1 MTTNQKSAGLGGAVV
16 EFPQGTKRTQTT
28 PTEPEQ
34 PQATIEKPAF
44 QWDAPEPL
52 TQQSHAAPY
61 PLDALPGIVGGA
73 VREVVAIVKC
83 PPALA
88 ANSALSVLA
97 TACQGVANVQYHLGL
112 KPSPLSL
119 FMLVIGASGERKTTA
134 DNKYAE
140 VLGDW
145 CKAKTQELEPELK
158 KYKAELSSWNAQK
171 RGLEKAIESA
181 SSKGKHEEVEK
192 AREKLIWLEQN
203 EPAKVYAP
211 DMVME
216 DTTPESIAYDLIHKW
231 ASIGILTSEA
241 GTFFGGH
248 GMKPDSIARNMA
260 QHNRMWDGGGMKI
273 TRRTSESFTVTGAR
287 ETLGL
292 AVQPAIIR
300 QFHEQHGEAAR
311 GSGLFARF
319 LIACPVSTIGN
330 RPITKEEARAIQEA
344 ITPQLTKF
352 HEKLHS
358 VLEQQY
364 INGKSG
370 KFENLPVLKLSD
382 DALTHWVNY
391 FNEVE
396 AECKAGGDM
405 EEVQDIASKSAD
417 NAARLA
423 GLFHLFNGGDVLDAI
438 SGETMQ
444 AACKLAGWHLYEAR
458 RFFGEIALPK
468 DDLEA
473 VKLDMWLI
481 AECKATGSNA
491 VGKSRVLQ
499 RVTPANLRKADKLN
513 KALDTLERANR
524 IRQTKEGKTAVIEVN
539 PALLKEVK

>member
-1 MTTNQKSAGLGGAVV
+1 MAINAKILQM
-16 EFPQGTKRTQTT
+16 
-28 PTEPEQ
+28 
-34 PQATIEKPAF
+34 ATIEKPAF

-61 PLDALPGIVGGA
+61 PMDALPGIIGGA
-73 VREVVAIVKC
+73 VREVVSIVKC

-97 TACQGVANVQYHLGL
+97 TACQGVANVQPHLGL

-134 DNKYAE
+134 DNKYAD
-140 VLGDW
+140 VLGNW
-145 CKAKTQELEPELK
+145 CDTKTQELEPDLK
-158 KYKAELSSWNAQK
+158 AYKAEFASWTAQK

-181 SSKGKHEEVEK
+181 ASKGDPASLQKMQE
-192 AREKLIWLEQN
+192 AQEKLVWLEQN

-211 DMVME
+211 DMAME
-216 DTTPESIAYDLIHKW
+216 DTTPESIAYDLMHKW

-319 LIACPVSTIGN
+319 LIAYPESTIGN
-330 RPITKEEARAIQEA
+330 RPITAEEARAIQET

-352 HEKLHS
+352 HEKLHA

-364 INGKSG
+364 TNGKSG

-382 DALTHWVNY
+382 AALAYWVDYYNG
-391 FNEVE
+391 VE

-405 EEVQDIASKSAD
+405 EEMRDVASKSAD

-423 GLFHLFNGGDVLDAI
+423 GLFHLFNGGDVLDPI
-438 SGETMQ
+438 SGETMK
-444 AACKLAGWHLYEAR
+444 AACQLAGWHLYEAL
-458 RFFGEIALPK
+458 RFFGEVALPK

-473 VKLDMWLI
+473 VKLDAWLI

-491 VGKSRVLQ
+491 VGKTSTLQ
-499 RVTPANLRKADKLN
+499 RVTPASLRKVDKLN

-524 IRQTKEGKTAVIEVN
+524 IRQTKEGKTAIIEVN
-539 PALLKEVK
+539 PALLEEVK

>member
-1 MTTNQKSAGLGGAVV
+1 MAINAKILHM
-16 EFPQGTKRTQTT
+16 
-28 PTEPEQ
+28 
-34 PQATIEKPAF
+34 ATIERPAF

-61 PLDALPGIVGGA
+61 PMDALPGIIGGA
-73 VREVVAIVKC
+73 IREVVEIVKC
-83 PPALA
+83 PAALA

-97 TACQGVANVQYHLGL
+97 TACQGMANVQPHLGL

-145 CKAKTQELEPELK
+145 CKAKTQELEPELMA
-158 KYKAELSSWNAQK
+158 YKAELASWNAQK

-192 AREKLIWLEQN
+192 AQDKLIWLEQHRPT
-203 EPAKVYAP
+203 EVYAP
-211 DMVME
+211 DMTME
-216 DTTPESIAYDLIHKW
+216 DTTPESIAYDLMHKW
-231 ASIGILTSEA
+231 SSIGILTSEA

-273 TRRTSESFTVTGAR
+273 TRRTSESFTVDGAR

-319 LIACPVSTIGN
+319 LIACPASTIGN
-330 RPITKEEARAIQEA
+330 RPITEEEARAIQST
-344 ITPQLTKF
+344 ITPQLKKF
-352 HEKLHS
+352 HEKLRA

-364 INGKSG
+364 INGKGG

-391 FNEVE
+391 YNEVE

-405 EEVQDIASKSAD
+405 EEMRDVASKSAD

-423 GLFHLFNGGDVLDAI
+423 GLFHLFNGGDVLDPI
-438 SGETMQ
+438 SGEIMEK
-444 AACKLAGWHLYEAR
+444 ACKLAGWHLYEAR

-481 AECKATGSNA
+481 DECKTTGSNA

-499 RVTPANLRKADKLN
+499 RVTPASLRKADKLN

-524 IRQTKEGKTAVIEVN
+524 IRQTKEGKTAIIEVN
-539 PALLKEVK
+539 PALLEGGK